1 MSITKIC
8 VFPKLSV
15 MLSYCE
21 LCLSKQ
27 GNQEPTPMTTFI
39 LRCCPTTSP
48 EALFKEQRPWRQ
60 KKQTTLWGGKN
71 YNENFT
77 FSWFPFI
84 KLTVFLLT
92 FIQSW
97 KLSEEEIISLLAL
110 CFPIV
115 NLTSSCPFSFGLD
128 IYIVLWNL
136 NKILYLPR
144 EPLLNILIDV
154 C

>member
-1 MSITKIC
+1 MILEVLSLHWERRFTHLYLYNFFFFTCATKKGYFSFSNHMYSSQI
-8 VFPKLSV
+8 VWKID
-15 MLSYCE
+15 Y
-21 LCLSKQ
+21 
-27 GNQEPTPMTTFI
+27 
-39 LRCCPTTSP
+39 
-48 EALFKEQRPWRQ
+48 
-60 KKQTTLWGGKN
+60 